1 MVHSLRKYL
10 SNRGSALFMV
20 LSTMTALMI
29 TCMAMYF
36 AVVSSRSAGFA
47 VFNQQQSYQ
56 SAMSISEMVVA
67 DLSTILTNS
76 GVDIESV
83 KVGDTIITTDGN
95 GFKTLN
101 SGASNADDHYLGAY
115 DVTMTRLADEK
126 IDNETYFTVDIAVT
140 TSVSGVKEVYHQV
153 VNIIQEEGSP
163 DRKGKIFASTGY
175 VPNDSFISKGR
186 FFSDVYVS
194 NEDTV
199 LGAFDGNE
207 LHFFQNIFCENS
219 LTVLDGKTP
228 QNYKK
233 NPIVHAVRG
242 DYNIGTG
249 NPIGFSGGSY
259 IFVGNDMH
267 VARGLNVSSGTG
279 DLEVYVA
286 GDLYLESGASNLN
299 SSRVKFYVAGDV
311 YLKTGTAT
319 AIPGVL
325 YCHKVHGLELL
336 GDQDRTN
343 LLNSSA
349 FNQGLDWKTDQDKK
363 HGVMSLSFSDAMT
376 MLDEKTP
383 DIKYKLWQLDESK
396 LKDAIGETQSD
407 GTISGG
413 TKKTLNFKS
422 INNQNAY
429 EPITLTYGSAKDGN
443 GCIIQDIYLD
453 RREDENGEI
462 VKVKDDEVVDLNT
475 LYTRSSDTQD
485 GKMPT
490 LIIDTGNDPSNT
502 YVIRLQ
508 ANNQYT
514 YKDSSNNKV
523 TVNYFSWNPR
533 RMTYENDIPV
543 EKLAWYPI
551 QVLVKGNGSVVIDV
565 PDGVVYQDSSYCHI
579 MHYNW
584 YMLGDNNSGLGYENG
599 VAYYKNSQGIQGSIN
614 DYVHSSCDE
623 DCNCRYTTK
632 KTSEACAYCGNE
644 ITYSVKCSLHE
655 EYTICPNCDSEYFS
669 GDEKNPTI
677 NPVGICKDRVERQ
690 KCINSLAAI
699 DSTDRPVNRV
709 KDKDGKETGDII
721 VPNCNIYLISCSESA
736 AFRFGRTIDDK
747 STIDK
752 NCFMGFIYAPYM
764 SYKANGADAG
774 EYYMHVGGMV
784 VSDYKFL
791 SLNRFLACWP
801 SVYPPENVLDQDS
814 LSSTLNPVSEKRYR
828 VKLKAT
834 Y

>member
-267 VARGLNVSSGTG
+267 VARGMNVSSGTG

-396 LKDAIGETQSD
+396 LKGAIGETQSD
-407 GTISGG
+407 GTIKGG
-413 TKKTLNFKS
+413 TEKTLNFKS
-422 INNQNAY
+422 IDYQNVY
-429 EPITLTYGSAKDGN
+429 KPITITYGSEKDGV

-453 RREDENGEI
+453 RNEDENGKLLEGFARGGGT
-462 VKVKDDEVVDLNT
+462 E
-475 LYTRSSDTQD
+475 D

-490 LIIDTGNDPSNT
+490 LIIDTGDDPSNT

-514 YKDSSNNKV
+514 YKDSTNKDV
-523 TVNYFSWNPR
+523 TVDYFSWRPK
-533 RMTYENDIPV
+533 TSSG
-543 EKLAWYPI
+543 LAWYPI

-584 YMLGDNNSGLGYENG
+584 YMLGDTNSGLGYQNG
-599 VAYYKNSQGIQGSIN
+599 VAYYKNSQGIQGTIS
-614 DYVHSSCDE
+614 DYVHSSCDD

-699 DSTDRPVNRV
+699 DSADRPVNREKV
-709 KDKDGKETGDII
+709 KDNVTGKLKETGDII

>member
-36 AVVSSRSAGFA
+36 AVVSSRSVGFA

-396 LKDAIGETQSD
+396 LKGAIGETQSD
-407 GTISGG
+407 GTIKGG
-413 TKKTLNFKS
+413 TEKTLNFKS
-422 INNQNAY
+422 IDYQNVY
-429 EPITLTYGSAKDGN
+429 KPITITYGSEKDGV

-453 RREDENGEI
+453 RNEDENGKLLEGFARGGGT
-462 VKVKDDEVVDLNT
+462 E
-475 LYTRSSDTQD
+475 D

-490 LIIDTGNDPSNT
+490 LIIDTGDDPSNT

-514 YKDSSNNKV
+514 YKDSTNKDV
-523 TVNYFSWNPR
+523 TVDYFSWRPK
-533 RMTYENDIPV
+533 TSSG
-543 EKLAWYPI
+543 LAWYPI

-584 YMLGDNNSGLGYENG
+584 YMLGDTNSGLGYQNG
-599 VAYYKNSQGIQGSIN
+599 VAYYKNSQGIQGTIS
-614 DYVHSSCDE
+614 DYVHSSCDD

-699 DSTDRPVNRV
+699 DSADRPVNREKV
-709 KDKDGKETGDII
+709 KDNVTGKLKETGDII

>member
-199 LGAFDGNE
+199 LGAFDGKE

-219 LTVLDGKTP
+219 LTVLDEKTP

-311 YLKTGTAT
+311 YLKTGTAG
-319 AIPGVL
+319 AVPGVL
-325 YCHKVHGLELL
+325 YCHKFHGLELL
-336 GDQDRTN
+336 NETDRNN

-349 FNQGLDWKTDQDKK
+349 FGQGLDWKTDQDKK

-396 LKDAIGETQSD
+396 LKGAIGETQSD
-407 GTISGG
+407 GTIKGG
-413 TKKTLNFKS
+413 TEKTLNFKS
-422 INNQNAY
+422 IDYQNVY
-429 EPITLTYGSAKDGN
+429 KPITITYGSEKDGV

-453 RREDENGEI
+453 RNEDENGKLLEGFARGGGT
-462 VKVKDDEVVDLNT
+462 E
-475 LYTRSSDTQD
+475 D

-490 LIIDTGNDPSNT
+490 LIIDTGNDSSNT
-502 YVIRLQ
+502 FVIRLQ
-508 ANNQYT
+508 ANNTYT
-514 YKDSSNNKV
+514 YKDSSNKDV
-523 TVNYFSWNPR
+523 TVNYFSWRPK
-533 RMTYENDIPV
+533 TSSG
-543 EKLAWYPI
+543 LAWYPI

-584 YMLGDNNSGLGYENG
+584 YMLGDTNSGLGYQNG
-599 VAYYKNSQGIQGSIN
+599 VAYYKNSQGIQGTIS
-614 DYVHSSCDE
+614 DYVHSSCDD

-699 DSTDRPVNRV
+699 DSADRPVNREKV
-709 KDKDGKETGDII
+709 KDNVTGKLKETGDII

>member
-396 LKDAIGETQSD
+396 LKGAIGETQSD
-407 GTISGG
+407 GTIKGG
-413 TKKTLNFKS
+413 TEKTLNFKS
-422 INNQNAY
+422 IDYQNVY
-429 EPITLTYGSAKDGN
+429 KPITITYGSEKDGV

-453 RREDENGEI
+453 RNEDENGKLLEGFARGGGT
-462 VKVKDDEVVDLNT
+462 E
-475 LYTRSSDTQD
+475 D

-490 LIIDTGNDPSNT
+490 LIIDTGDDPSNT

-514 YKDSSNNKV
+514 YKDSTNKDV
-523 TVNYFSWNPR
+523 TVDYFSWRPK
-533 RMTYENDIPV
+533 TSSG
-543 EKLAWYPI
+543 LAWYPI

-584 YMLGDNNSGLGYENG
+584 YMLGDTNSGLGYQNG
-599 VAYYKNSQGIQGSIN
+599 VAYYKNSQGIQGTIS
-614 DYVHSSCDE
+614 DYVHSSCDD

-699 DSTDRPVNRV
+699 DSADRPVNREKV
-709 KDKDGKETGDII
+709 KDNVTGKLKETGDII

>member
-56 SAMSISEMVVA
+56 SAISIAEMTVA
-67 DLSTILTNS
+67 DLSAILSNS
-76 GVDIESV
+76 GVDINSV
-83 KVGDTIITTDGN
+83 EVGKTFLTTDGN

-101 SGASNADDHYLGAY
+101 PGASNADDHYLGAY
-115 DVTMTRLADEK
+115 DVTMTRLANEK
-126 IDNETYFTVDIAVT
+126 IGNEEYFTVDIAVT

-153 VNIIQEEGSP
+153 VNIIQENGTP

-175 VPNDSFISKGR
+175 VPNDSFLSKGR

-199 LGAFDGNE
+199 LGAFEKSE
-207 LHFFQNIFCENS
+207 LHFFQDIFCENS
-219 LTVLDGKTP
+219 LTVLDNATP

-233 NPIVHAVRG
+233 TSITHAVRG
-242 DYNIGTG
+242 DYNIGKGSTSL
-249 NPIGFSGGSY
+249 GFNGGSY
-259 IFVGNDMH
+259 IFVGKDMH
-267 VARGLNVSSGTG
+267 LSRGMSVSGG
-279 DLEVYVA
+279 NLEVYIL
-286 GDLYLESGASNLN
+286 GNLYLEPGAINLG
-299 SSRVKFYVAGDV
+299 STSLRFYVAGDV
-311 YLKTGTAT
+311 IINQPIDDINKM
-319 AIPGVL
+319 PGVI
-325 YCHKVHGLELL
+325 YCHEIRDKEKQPKYDKILEKMS
-336 GDQDRTN
+336 GEDST
-343 LLNSSA
+343 
-349 FNQGLDWKTDQDKK
+349 FKEIKDWKTTNKV
-363 HGVMSLSFSDAMT
+363 GNMSYSFEEAIKI
-376 MLDEKTP
+376 LEQKTP

-396 LKDAIGETQSD
+396 LSGAIGTTQAD
-407 GTISGG
+407 GTIDGG

-429 EPITLTYGSAKDGN
+429 RPITLSYEEDGP

-453 RREDENGEI
+453 RKEDKNGNLLEGF
-462 VKVKDDEVVDLNT
+462 
-475 LYTRSSDTQD
+475 TRDGGTED

-490 LIIDTGNDPSNT
+490 LIIDTGDDPSNT

-514 YKDSSNNKV
+514 YKDSANKDV
-523 TVNYFSWNPR
+523 TVNYFSWRPK
-533 RMTYENDIPV
+533 TSSG
-543 EKLAWYPI
+543 LAKYPI

-565 PDGVVYQDSSYCHI
+565 PEGVVYQDSSSCHI

-584 YMLGDNNSGLGYENG
+584 YMLGDTSSGIAYETENN
-599 VAYYKNSQGIQGSIN
+599 VPIMYYKNSQGIQGNIYE
-614 DYVHSSCDE
+614 YVHSSCDD
-623 DCNCRYTTK
+623 DCGCKIKYTTK
-632 KTSEACAYCGNE
+632 KASDKCAYCGSDV
-644 ITYSVKCSLHE
+644 TYTVTCSMHG
-655 EYTICPNCDSEYFS
+655 EYTICPKCDVEYFDSE
-669 GDEKNPTI
+669 GKPDKDKI
-677 NPVGICKDRVERQ
+677 VGLCKDRVE
-690 KCINSLAAI
+690 KIECINKLEAI
-699 DSTDRPVNRV
+699 DSAAKPVNR
-709 KDKDGKETGDII
+709 DKNGNII

-747 STIDK
+747 STIEM

-764 SYKANGADAG
+764 SYKANGNGGGG

-791 SLNRFLACWP
+791 SLNRFVACWP

-828 VKLKAT
+828 VQLKAA